1 MTEAERAAL
10 GRHIFKQLSKL
21 WGRGKSMFHVELTT
35 DEKPILETALNH
47 HIGALLAHV
56 GLLAQAHGAG
66 APCVEKARQQALIAD
81 RLSDKLKDASFKL
94 VEVAR

>member
-1 MTEAERAAL
+1 MTDAERAAL
-10 GRHIFKQLSKL
+10 GWHIAKQLSKL

-35 DEKPILETALNH
+35 AEKPILETALNH

-66 APCVEKARQQALIAD
+66 APCVEKARQEALIAD
-81 RLSDKLKDASFKL
+81 RLSDKLK
-94 VEVAR
+94 EARWKIMEAVR